1 MELTKEII
9 QERALNYLNAK
20 IFFAEKELEQRKLE
34 ADGVIPTFIDH
45 DLVVK
50 QIGAETRK
58 VAMLKYL
65 FELTLEDTKIKNC
78 KKCKNKCN
86 KTCTED

>member
-1 MELTKEII
+1 MKLTKQQI

-20 IFFAEKELEQRKLE
+20 IFFAEKELQQRELE
-34 ADGVIPTFIDH
+34 ADGIIPTFIDH

-65 FELTLEDTKIKNC
+65 FELTLDDTK
-78 KKCKNKCN
+78 KKCKNKCKKVCSVN
-86 KTCTED
+86 

>member
-1 MELTKEII
+1 MQLSKKQI
-9 QERALNYLNAK
+9 QDRALNYLNAK
-20 IFFAEKELEQRKLE
+20 IFFAEKELQQRELE

-50 QIGAETRK
+50 QIGAEGRK

-65 FELTLEDTKIKNC
+65 FELTLDDTL
-78 KKCKNKCN
+78 KKCKNKC
-86 KTCTED
+86 KKACTKE

>member
-1 MELTKEII
+1 MELTKQQI

-20 IFFAEKELEQRKLE
+20 IFFAKKELQQRVLE
-34 ADGVIPTFIDH
+34 ADGIIPTFIDH

-50 QIGAETRK
+50 QIGAEARK

-65 FELTLEDTKIKNC
+65 FELTLSDIE
-78 KKCKNKCN
+78 KKCKKA
-86 KTCTED
+86 CTVN

>member
-1 MELTKEII
+1 MELTKQQI

-20 IFFAEKELEQRKLE
+20 IFFAEKELQQRELE
-34 ADGVIPTFIDH
+34 ADGIIPTFIDH
-45 DLVVK
+45 DLIVK

-65 FELTLEDTKIKNC
+65 FELTLSDIE
-78 KKCKNKCN
+78 KKLKNKCKKACAVN
-86 KTCTED
+86 

>member
-20 IFFAEKELEQRKLE
+20 IFFVEKELEQRKLE

-45 DLVVK
+45 DLVIK

-65 FELTLEDTKIKNC
+65 FEITLEDTKKKNC
-78 KKCKNKCN
+78 KKCKNKCK

>member
-1 MELTKEII
+1 MELTKQQI

-20 IFFAEKELEQRKLE
+20 IFFAEKELQQRELE
-34 ADGVIPTFIDH
+34 ADGIIPTFIDH

-50 QIGAETRK
+50 QISAETRK

-65 FELTLEDTKIKNC
+65 FELTLSDIE
-78 KKCKNKCN
+78 KKLKNKC
-86 KTCTED
+86 